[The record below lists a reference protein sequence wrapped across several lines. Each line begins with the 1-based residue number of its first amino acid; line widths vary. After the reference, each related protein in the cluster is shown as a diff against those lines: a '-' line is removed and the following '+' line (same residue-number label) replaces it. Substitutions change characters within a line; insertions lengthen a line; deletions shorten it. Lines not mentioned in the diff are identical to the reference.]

1 MYSPD
6 RQVDF
11 AVNEKNTI
19 MADYSTLDMLNM
31 AYGKSS
37 SAEWLTIHLA
47 ELNTFSGS
55 KKMDNDQTKSLSK
68 ILAQEYKDVKYSV
81 MMLFFYKFKCGYF
94 GKFWGKVDPMVITCS
109 LKDFITEC
117 DKKRQEYQNEEL
129 AELQSKNNE
138 KMELRHKAE
147 SRWWRCQEYLSDYCK
162 KKSLEDVFSRLE
174 LVSYYCDTNTLLLKA
189 TREDYDMIE
198 GKYLRLF
205 ITGFNKFFQNVRVR
219 YQITEHTK
227 VQVQKPDK
235 DKKKLLMEREREYA
249 VENAKR
255 IIANDFGLDKEGVQR
270 MIYAFQ
276 LRYKHSPEE
285 YLKLYGKKIELCRTE
300 KDTENS

>member
-1 MYSPD
+1 MYNPD

-11 AVNEKNTI
+11 AVNEKTTI
-19 MADYSTLDMLNM
+19 MSDYSTLDMLNM

-55 KKMDNDQTKSLSK
+55 KKMDDNQTKSLSK
-68 ILAQEYKDVKYSV
+68 ILAQEYKDMKYSV
-81 MMLFFYKFKCGYF
+81 IMLFFYKFKCGYF
-94 GKFWGKVDPMVITCS
+94 GKLWGKVDPMAITCS
-109 LKDFITEC
+109 LREFIAEC
-117 DKKRQEYQNEEL
+117 CKKRQEYLNEEH
-129 AELQSKNNE
+129 AELQLQNNA

-147 SRWWRCQEYLSDYCK
+147 GRWWRCQEYLSDYCR
-162 KKSLEDVFSRLE
+162 KKSFDDVFSRLE
-174 LVSYYCDTNTLLLKA
+174 LVAFNCDSNTLLLRA
-189 TREDYDMIE
+189 TRKDYNLIE
-198 GKYLRLF
+198 GKYLKIF
-205 ITGFNKFFQNVRVR
+205 TKGFHIFFQNVRVL

-227 VQVQKPDK
+227 VQVNKSDK

-249 VENAKR
+249 IGNAKR
-255 IIANDFGLDKEGVQR
+255 IIANDFDLDKESVQR

-285 YLKLYGKKIELCRTE
+285 YLKLYEPKE
-300 KDTENS
+300 